1 MHNLK
6 VAGIIAEY
14 NPFHRGHLYHI
25 RKSRM
30 RAQADAI
37 IVVISSNF
45 VQRGEPALAD
55 KETRTRMALACGAD
69 LALELPVVFSSH
81 NAGLF
86 ANAAVDILAA
96 TGLVQNLCFGME
108 TPGERLDGIADIL
121 NEEPERFRDA
131 LKKHLSL
138 GYSFVQARSMALDEI
153 IPGSLSLLK
162 GSNNN
167 LALAYVKRI
176 REKGYPFIPL
186 AIQRQGADYHD
197 RELPAGDAMA
207 SASAIRS
214 RFGSGDKEEAEACM
228 PEEAAELLRDA
239 DRNGHIASDR
249 ERFWRAVKLSL
260 LRSDAESLSRI
271 AEMREG
277 LENRMLKLAYRA
289 SSLDEFVDA
298 CTSRRYTKGR
308 IQRYCTHLL
317 IGLEH
322 CGSRLFQENGPAY
335 IRVLGANETGR
346 RLLSL
351 MRESAALPVVS
362 RAAASF
368 SPYAQAMMQFEHRAS
383 EIWELLTDAPRPQR
397 EARLIPV
404 MA

>member
-1 MHNLK
+1 MK

-25 RKSRM
+25 RKSRS

-45 VQRGEPALAD
+45 VQRGEPALVD

-69 LALELPVVFSSH
+69 LVLELPVVFSSH

-96 TGLVQNLCFGME
+96 TGLVNDLSFGME
-108 TPGERLDGIADIL
+108 SPDEPLEELADLL
-121 NEEPERFRDA
+121 NEEPERFREA
-131 LKKHLSL
+131 LKKHLSS
-138 GYSFVQARSMALDEI
+138 GFSFVQARSMALDEI
-153 IPGSLSLLK
+153 VPGSLSLLK

-176 REKGYPFIPL
+176 RERGYPIRPL
-186 AIQRQGADYHD
+186 AVRRQGAGYHD
-197 RELPAGDAMA
+197 LELPGEGAAA
-207 SASAIRS
+207 SASAIRA
-214 RFGSGDKEEAEACM
+214 RFASGDGEKAGSFM
-228 PEEAAELLRDA
+228 PEAAAELLRSEGLY
-239 DRNGHIASDR
+239 GHTASDA

-277 LENRMLKLAYRA
+277 LENRMLKFAYRA
-289 SSLDEFVDA
+289 SSMGEFVDA

-308 IQRYCTHLL
+308 IQRYCAHLL
-317 IGLEH
+317 IGLSH
-322 CGSRLFQENGPAY
+322 CDSRIFQENGPAY

-346 RLLSL
+346 AMLSR
-351 MRESAALPVVS
+351 MRKSASLPVVS
-362 RAAASF
+362 RASAPF
-368 SPYAQAMMQFEHRAS
+368 SPYARAMMQFEHRAS
-383 EIWELLTDAPRPQR
+383 ELWELLTDNPRPQR
-397 EARLIPV
+397 EARLVPV